1 MCGLFV
7 LSVIFLLLSPR
18 PVFPSGSLKFYHCSQ
33 SACRSQ
39 RRGKVSDRLSAG
51 CTSNIYICIFFFN
64 PSILSGC
71 QPISL
76 SAPTDTSVF
85 WHKIPKGFLFLF
97 RPLYL
102 SCCLLV
108 CLAAAAPS
116 SLFSLSVSV
125 YKFSKDWKKEA
136 LLTFT
141 WSSKWSCN

>member
-1 MCGLFV
+1 MYLIC
-7 LSVIFLLLSPR
+7 LSGDLLLLSPR
-18 PVFPSGSLKFYHCSQ
+18 AVFPSGSLKFYHSSQ

-39 RRGKVSDRLSAG
+39 RRSKMSDHLSAG
-51 CTSNIYICIFFFN
+51 CTSNIYICGFFFN

-76 SAPTDTSVF
+76 SAPADTSVF
-85 WHKIPKGFLFLF
+85 WHKILKGFLFLF

-136 LLTFT
+136 LLIFT
-141 WSSKWSCN
+141 WNRK